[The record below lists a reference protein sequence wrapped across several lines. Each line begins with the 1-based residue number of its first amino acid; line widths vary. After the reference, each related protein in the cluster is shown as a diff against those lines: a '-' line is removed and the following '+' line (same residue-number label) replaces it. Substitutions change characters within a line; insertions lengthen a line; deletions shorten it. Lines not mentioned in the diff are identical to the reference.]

1 MKYEQWKAVPG
12 YEGLY
17 EVSDL
22 GRVRSS
28 AHGKVLKQRAST
40 RGYLRV
46 GLTKD
51 GRQTM
56 KSVHRLV
63 LLAFVGGSDMQVNHL
78 NEQKMDNRLTNICYC
93 TAAENNNYGS
103 RTARAARTLGKRI
116 RQVDR
121 TGRTVAEYISAADA
135 ARKTGLSRGS
145 ISSCASHQKGFK
157 TCGGYS
163 WEYV

>member
-78 NEQKMDNRLTNICYC
+78 NEQKMDIVHLY
-93 TAAENNNYGS
+93 
-103 RTARAARTLGKRI
+103 LM
-116 RQVDR
+116 
-121 TGRTVAEYISAADA
+121 
-135 ARKTGLSRGS
+135 
-145 ISSCASHQKGFK
+145 H
-157 TCGGYS
+157 
-163 WEYV
+163 